1 MNLEIYD
8 MVFIFVNIFMT
19 YVVYRFMGV
28 FYAERITDRKIELLS
43 YGIYFVAIN
52 ALHLL
57 SKIPMVY
64 LISNLLIF
72 FMITLNYKS
81 SIQKRIL
88 TTVLVYLI
96 LMCIEMIIVMAS
108 GYFRLDFLVENN
120 YESILG
126 LIIIKV
132 ISFVVVLIIESYQNI
147 RQGDIVPNTYWL
159 CILTIPIGTLYLLI
173 TIFSGEG
180 PTITTIFI
188 STTLVL
194 MINFGIFYLYDE
206 ISKILSDNMDR
217 VLMQQQ
223 NIYYEKQ
230 FELMK
235 TSLKATNT
243 IKHDLKNHLTSL
255 YILAE
260 ENKKEELLDYLSDV
274 VEVMSNKKEF
284 AATGNVV
291 IDSIINFKLQEIEKD
306 HISVN
311 LDLKI
316 PKELEFPTFDMTVI
330 LGNLLDNALN
340 AVRKLEE
347 NRYIDIK
354 MKYTKGRLILKIENS
369 FDGMIIEQDGV
380 IDTSHND
387 KINHGIGLQS
397 VQTVIKKYD
406 GTIECEYD
414 RNKFHTAL
422 LMYV

>member
-1 MNLEIYD
+1 
-8 MVFIFVNIFMT
+8 MT

-28 FYAERITDRKIELLS
+28 FYVERNTNRKTELLS
-43 YGIYFVAIN
+43 YGVYFVAVN

-57 SKIPMVY
+57 SKVPIIY
-64 LISNLLIF
+64 LISNLLFF
-72 FMITLNYKS
+72 FMLTLNYKS

-88 TTVLVYLI
+88 TTVLIYLI
-96 LMCIEMIIVMAS
+96 LMCIEMIVVMAS
-108 GYFRLDFLVENN
+108 GHFRLGLLVRNN

-126 LIIIKV
+126 IIIIRV

-147 RQGDIVPNTYWL
+147 RQGDIVPNSYWL
-159 CILTIPIGTLYLLI
+159 CILTIPVGTLYLLI
-173 TIFSGEG
+173 TIFTGEG

-194 MINFGIFYLYDE
+194 IINFGTFYLYDE
-206 ISKILSDNMDR
+206 ISKILSDNIDR

-260 ENKKEELLDYLSDV
+260 EDKKEELLYHLSDV
-274 VEVMSNKKEF
+274 VEVMNSKKEF
-284 AATGNVV
+284 ASTGNVV
-291 IDSIINFKLQEIEKD
+291 IDSIINFKLQEIDKEN
-306 HISVN
+306 ISVN

-316 PKELEFPTFDMTVI
+316 PKELGFPTFDMTVI

-340 AVRKLEE
+340 AVKKLEK
-347 NRYIDIK
+347 NRYINIK

-369 FDGMIIEQDGV
+369 FDGIVVKKDGI
-380 IDTSHND
+380 IDTSQSD

-397 VQTVIKKYD
+397 VQAVIKKYD
-406 GTIECEYD
+406 GTIEYEYD
-414 RNKFHTAL
+414 SNKFHTAL